1 MQGHAAAVVVVCVA
15 AAIAV
20 TVAAAVR
27 ARKFLASPA
36 LTRHSIFERTH
47 FRSGDLLL
55 WSTPPGATWYNDIQ
69 KLLCGSPYTHASI
82 VFVDAAHVPWAW
94 ESVPPTGHR
103 LVRLRTLL
111 ADRPC
116 TLRKINT
123 PLDSAALE
131 RFIRENIGSNYSY
144 SMWEAVMHQWLPVG
158 TAASAS
164 AARPAAAA
172 CQRRRRRFC
181 SQLVVDTYDAL
192 GALSLALSAKADS
205 ALVLPADLAFPRDRA
220 VLHWL
225 APYALGPEIH
235 VTLHCTTTTDDD
247 DDAD

>member
-1 MQGHAAAVVVVCVA
+1 MQGHAVTVVVV
-15 AAIAV
+15 
-20 TVAAAVR
+20 AAVALAVAVAVL
-27 ARKFLASPA
+27 ARKFLAPPA

-55 WSTPPGATWYNDIQ
+55 WSSPPGATWYGDVQ
-69 KLLCGSPYTHASI
+69 KLLCASPYTHASI
-82 VFVDAAHVPWAW
+82 VFVDAANVPWAW

-131 RFIRENIGSNYSY
+131 RFIRENIGNNYSY

-158 TAASAS
+158 TAAVTD
-164 AARPAAAA
+164 ARPAAATG
-172 CQRRRRRFC
+172 QRRRRRRRFC
-181 SQLVVDTYDAL
+181 SQLVADTYDAM

-205 ALVLPADLAFPRDRA
+205 ALVLPADLASPRDRT

-235 VTLHCTTTTDDD
+235 VTLLRHLDDD
-247 DDAD
+247 DDNNNTVN